1 MKKLELKQIIR
12 EEVKKYIME
21 ATPEDYTGD
30 VSVLKS
36 VIKVKKQVDYW
47 VKGTSKDGKYFIG
60 IKVYSEPSTFGIKK
74 GRVSKLY
81 IQDADKRAGGKGF
94 GSNLA
99 LYDRGWD
106 TKPVNNEIKNLVNQI
121 VKALK

>member
-1 MKKLELKQIIR
+1 MKKSKLKQIIK

-47 VKGTSKDGKYFIG
+47 V
-60 IKVYSEPSTFGIKK
+60 
-74 GRVSKLY
+74 
-81 IQDADKRAGGKGF
+81 
-94 GSNLA
+94 
-99 LYDRGWD
+99 
-106 TKPVNNEIKNLVNQI
+106 
-121 VKALK
+121 